1 MFNKIAGIAI
11 GITFYLIYSGNVD
24 WFSNF
29 NVSVEKALSTSLEYS
44 YMTGGA
50 GFSAG
55 GVIYLY
61 IPVILS
67 VLFLVFPSLSA
78 HYFSPKDKYGKPILS
93 AGFWCIPGYLLAL
106 VGWGMLY
113 IYE

>member
-1 MFNKIAGIAI
+1 MFNKIAGLAI

-24 WFSNF
+24 SFSNF
-29 NVSVEKALSTSLEYS
+29 NTSVEEALSTNPDYS
-44 YMTGGA
+44 YITGGA
-50 GFSAG
+50 GFSSG

-67 VLFLVFPSLSA
+67 VFFLVFPSLSA
-78 HYFSPKDKYGKPILS
+78 QFFSPKDNCAKPILS
-93 AGFWCIPGYLLAL
+93 EGFWCIPGYLLAL
-106 VGWGMLY
+106 VGWGLLY